1 MGDSTYPSP
10 LGRANSIIA
19 DGAEGLHSPSQA
31 GYAGQA
37 LAAALLAKIFRHV
50 RMGIAVRLWSGPTF
64 RVGAA
69 EPGAGAAAEGEAAE
83 PAAAGGEADT
93 TAESAAAEPPFVLWF
108 RTPWAVVSLV
118 LGRDP

>member
-10 LGRANSIIA
+10 LERANSIIT

-37 LAAALLAKIFRHV
+37 LGAALLAKIFRHV

-64 RVGAA
+64 RVGAGP
-69 EPGAGAAAEGEAAE
+69 ES
-83 PAAAGGEADT
+83 AAG
-93 TAESAAAEPPFVLWF
+93 AESAAAEPPFVLWF
-108 RTPWAVVSLV
+108 RTPGAVVSLV
-118 LGRDP
+118 LGRDPLRLA